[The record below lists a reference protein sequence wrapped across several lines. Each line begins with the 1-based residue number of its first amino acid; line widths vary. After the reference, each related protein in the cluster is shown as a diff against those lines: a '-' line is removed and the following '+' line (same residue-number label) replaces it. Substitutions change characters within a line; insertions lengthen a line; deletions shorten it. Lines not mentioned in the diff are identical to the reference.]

1 MAEGTFEFNSRYKKK
16 DFDFQRLSWKPIAAV
31 IILLILVFIGINSVK
46 TIPVGHVGVATLF
59 GKINKTSY
67 KPGIY
72 LVNPLFKW
80 TLFDVRQ
87 KSHKESA
94 QVPTQDQL
102 QTSVDVSIQYNITA
116 SKAPEILEKTG
127 SEEAAVNVHLVP
139 KLRSLIREQGKSIKR
154 AEDFFNETT
163 QERLQGTLKVS
174 LTEFLEEKGIE
185 VTAVLI
191 RDITLPPFITKAI
204 EAKKEREQAVERQ
217 KAELE
222 RYRTEQQQFV
232 AAAEASR
239 KAAEEEAARQR
250 VLADAQAYEIEKVTK
265 AMAANPFYLQ
275 LQAIEALKSISKDPA
290 AKVYFLDGNSPSPL
304 PLMHIGEKEK

>member
-1 MAEGTFEFNSRYKKK
+1 MSDGTFQFNSRHNKK
-16 DFDFQRLSWKPIAAV
+16 DFDFQKISWKPIAGV
-31 IILLILVFIGINSVK
+31 VGLLFIIFIGISSIK

-59 GKINKTSY
+59 GKIVNKSY
-67 KPGIY
+67 DPGFY
-72 LVNPLFKW
+72 FVNPLYSW

-87 KSHKESA
+87 KSHKEKA

-102 QTSVDVSIQYNITA
+102 QTSVDVSIQYNIM
-116 SKAPEILEKTG
+116 SGKAPEILEKTG
-127 SEEAAVNVHLVP
+127 SAEAAVSVHLVP
-139 KLRSLIREQGKSIKR
+139 KLRSLLREQGKTIKR
-154 AEDFFNETT
+154 AEDFFQETT
-163 QERLQGTLKVS
+163 QERLQGTLKVG
-174 LTEFLEEKGIE
+174 LTEFLSEKGIE

-222 RYRTEQQQFV
+222 RYRTEQQQAI
-232 AAAEASR
+232 AAAEAKR

-265 AMAANPFYLQ
+265 AMAANPVYLQ
-275 LQAIEALKSISKDPA
+275 LQAIEALKAISKDPA
-290 AKVYFLDGNSPSPL
+290 AKMYFMDGSSPNPL
-304 PLMHIGEKEK
+304 PLMHLGEREK